1 MLLNKNKAL
10 LKTQSDV
17 RFDAVSGIYTTK
29 EARLQ
34 QKKAFSGANF
44 WLGDTSKSKSPF
56 RGISAAWSL

>member
-10 LKTQSDV
+10 LKTQSDI
-17 RFDAVSGIYTTK
+17 RFDAVSGVFTTK

-44 WLGDTSKSKSPF
+44 WLGNN
-56 RGISAAWSL
+56 